1 MVVLNLKKP
10 VLGIMV
16 VVNLSSSN
24 ILQVRYQ
31 SQEKE
36 KLSDIREEFKRR
48 EGNRKKEGDKVR
60 ELAGEGNEQTRRKER
75 LREEGRQE
83 TYKEGNKGKN
93 NEKKRR
99 IQRGMKR

>member
-36 KLSDIREEFKRR
+36 KLSEIREEFKRR

-60 ELAGEGNEQTRRKER
+60 EFAGEGNEQTRRKER
-75 LREEGRQE
+75 LREEGRQRKHTKKE
-83 TYKEGNKGKN
+83 IREKIMRKREEYKGE
-93 NEKKRR
+93 
-99 IQRGMKR
+99 